1 MSVGAKL
8 NIAFYSMIAMFAISI
23 GITFVSLGNIEAKT
37 EEALDNRV
45 AQIRSADEIRF
56 GLSMQGLYARAVVL
70 DGTDESFANFEYYKT
85 LLTEEILHLET
96 LVSSDTMIE
105 YIAQL
110 KAFNEDFNR
119 GSLDML
125 DAIERGDN
133 RLANGFINTKL
144 REANN
149 GILSVA
155 EQIVD
160 YQEQQLDKINK
171 QTDNAIVLTKSIAAI
186 ALVVSIAIVF
196 FFILY
201 IRRTITSPLKLVV
214 NGANI
219 VASGDL
225 SQQDLV
231 VKSKD
236 EIGQLGQAFNLM
248 KTNLSDLIKN
258 IQANAEQLSGSAQE
272 LSASTEEIT
281 ASTEDITTRVSNT
294 AETAH
299 ISAQASNESARAMEE
314 TTSGVQRIA
323 EATQFLHG
331 SSLDASKTAQNGGAI
346 IQNAQTQMDIISAS
360 TNSVN
365 QLVQKLAQ
373 QTEEINNI
381 SKVITDITDQ
391 TNLLAL
397 NAAIE
402 AARAGEHG
410 KGFAVVADEVRKLAE
425 QSKTSATSIVNLT
438 LEIKS
443 DTENV
448 ERAVSESLVSVR
460 DGVEIITEAGDS
472 FTSIVE
478 AVTKMSTQIEEISA
492 TSEQLSASA
501 EQVSASINE
510 IAIGSNESSGNL
522 EMIAAAVEEQTAT
535 MQQVSAVAV
544 TLSGNAQDLQQE
556 IQQFKVR

>member
-1 MSVGAKL
+1 MKVGGKL
-8 NIAFYSMIAMFAISI
+8 NIAFYSMIAVFAITI
-23 GITFVSLGNIEAKT
+23 GITFMSLNNIETKS
-37 EEALDNRV
+37 EEALDYRV
-45 AQIRSADEIRF
+45 VQIRLVDEIRF
-56 GLSMQGLYARAVVL
+56 IISMQGLYARAVVL
-70 DGTDESFANFEYYKT
+70 DGTEESYENFEYYRDI
-85 LLTEEILHLET
+85 LTEKIQNLEE
-96 LVSSDTMIE
+96 LASVDMMKEHIE
-105 YIAQL
+105 QL
-110 KAFNEDFNR
+110 YKFHNDFNN

-144 REANN
+144 KAAYN
-149 GILSVA
+149 GILAVA
-155 EQIVD
+155 DQVVE
-160 YQEQQLDKINK
+160 YQEQQLAEINK
-171 QTDNAIVLTKSIAAI
+171 QTAGAIMLTKSIAII

-196 FFILY
+196 VFIIY
-201 IRRTITSPLKLVV
+201 IRRTITSPLKNVV
-214 NGANI
+214 KKANI
-219 VASGDL
+219 IASGDL
-225 SQQDLV
+225 SQQEIV
-231 VKSKD
+231 VNSKD
-236 EIGQLGQAFNLM
+236 EIGQLGHAFNLM
-248 KTNLSDLIKN
+248 KTNLSGLINN
-258 IQANAEQLSGSAQE
+258 IQINAEQLSGAAQE

-281 ASTEDITTRVSNT
+281 AATEDITMRVSDT
-294 AETAH
+294 SESAH
-299 ISAQASNESARAMEE
+299 VSAQASNESARSMEE
-314 TTSGVQRIA
+314 TASGVQRIA
-323 EATQFLHG
+323 EATQLLHG
-331 SSLDASKTAQNGGAI
+331 SSVDASKTAQNGGAI
-346 IQNAQTQMDIISAS
+346 IHHAKTQMDIISAS

-365 QLVQKLAQ
+365 HLVQKLAK

-425 QSKTSATSIVNLT
+425 QSKTSAISIVNLT

-448 ERAVSESLVSVR
+448 ERAVSDSLVSVQ
-460 DGVEIITEAGDS
+460 DGVEIITEAGNS
-472 FTSIVE
+472 FATIVG
-478 AVTKMSTQIEEISA
+478 AVTKMSSQIEDISA

-510 IAIGSNESSGNL
+510 IANGSNESSSNL
-522 EMIAAAVEEQTAT
+522 EVIAAAVEEQAAT

-556 IQQFKVR
+556 IQQFKV